1 MQTFKFIFLG
11 LISLAI
17 LFSSCEK
24 DTTTD
29 PQQQTSCSASN
40 IEKDIIGVWTSANW
54 SGSVEFR
61 TGTVNRPLEDPNNL
75 LGGITVGGNS
85 YDDKFYS
92 VTSTSITVEFRKCY
106 NCTSSAIQRKYNIIN
121 YDCNKITLQAILPDG
136 TLGSEF
142 DITK

>member
-11 LISLAI
+11 LISLTI

-24 DTTTD
+24 DASTD
-29 PQQQTSCSASN
+29 PQTKTCSASD
-40 IEKDIIGVWTSANW
+40 IQTEIIGVWTSANW

-92 VTSTSITVEFRKCY
+92 VTSTSITIEFRKCY
-106 NCTSSAIQRKYNIIN
+106 SCTSSAIQRKYNITN
-121 YDCNKITLQAILPDG
+121 YDCNKITIQPLLPDG
-136 TLGSEF
+136 TLGSELI
-142 DITK
+142 ITK